1 MFAIDLITVY
11 GLEFE
16 KKLDY
21 NTTSYENFERTL
33 TKLSYD
39 VVFKNNFT
47 PQMMIFDFN
56 KNSKIRDWRIV
67 DDVVMGGVSKS
78 NITINKDGNGVFSGH
93 VSLDNNGG
101 FSSVRH
107 QFSTLN
113 VSDYNKFVI
122 RIKGDGK
129 NYQFRVKSKLN
140 EYHSYKHEFST
151 NKSWQIIEIPFDE
164 LKATFRGRLLD
175 MDSFSNTI
183 LEEIG
188 FLISNKK
195 EEYFQLEIDFIKLD

>member
-1 MFAIDLITVY
+1 
-11 GLEFE
+11 
-16 KKLDY
+16 
-21 NTTSYENFERTL
+21 
-33 TKLSYD
+33 
-39 VVFKNNFT
+39 
-47 PQMMIFDFN
+47 MMIFNFD
-56 KNSKIRDWRIV
+56 KNSEIKNWRVV

-93 VSLDNNGG
+93 VSLDNYGG

-107 QFSTLN
+107 QFSSLN
-113 VSDYNKFVI
+113 VSDYNKFII

-129 NYQFRVKSKLN
+129 NYQFRVKSKLG

-151 NKSWQIIEIPFDE
+151 NKTWQIIEIPFEE

-188 FLISNKK
+188 FLIANKK
-195 EEYFQLEIDFIKLD
+195 EEYFQLKIDFIKLD

>member
-1 MFAIDLITVY
+1 MFAVALSNVY
-11 GLEFE
+11 GSRFE
-16 KKLDY
+16 K
-21 NTTSYENFERTL
+21 TL
-33 TKLSYD
+33 TKLNYD
-39 VVFKNNFT
+39 VVFENNFM
-47 PQMMIFDFN
+47 PQMMIFDFD

-78 NITINKDGNGVFSGH
+78 NITINKGGHGVFSGH

-107 QFSTLN
+107 QFSGLN
-113 VSDYNKFVI
+113 VSGYNKFII

-151 NKSWQIIEIPFDE
+151 NKTWQIIEIPFDE

-175 MDSFSNTI
+175 MDSFSNNI

-188 FLISNKK
+188 FLI
-195 EEYFQLEIDFIKLD
+195 

>member
-1 MFAIDLITVY
+1 MFAIDLITIY

-21 NTTSYENFERTL
+21 NSTSYENFERTL

-56 KNSKIRDWRIV
+56 KNSKVREWRNI

-151 NKSWQIIEIPFDE
+151 NNSWQIIEIPFDE

>member
-1 MFAIDLITVY
+1 MKILVVIVFAVALSNVY
-11 GLEFE
+11 G
-16 KKLDY
+16 
-21 NTTSYENFERTL
+21 SRFERTL
-33 TKLSYD
+33 TKLNYD
-39 VVFKNNFT
+39 VVFENNFM
-47 PQMMIFDFN
+47 PQMMIFDFD

-78 NITINKDGNGVFSGH
+78 NITINKGSHGVFSGH

-107 QFSTLN
+107 QFSSLN
-113 VSDYNKFVI
+113 VSSYNKFII

-140 EYHSYKHEFST
+140 EYHSYKYEFST
-151 NKSWQIIEIPFDE
+151 NKTWQIIEIPFDE

-175 MDSFSNTI
+175 MDSFSNNI

-195 EEYFQLEIDFIKLD
+195 EEYFKLEIDFIKLD

>member
-56 KNSKIRDWRIV
+56 KNSKVREWRNI

>member
-1 MFAIDLITVY
+1 MFAVALSNVY
-11 GLEFE
+11 G
-16 KKLDY
+16 
-21 NTTSYENFERTL
+21 SRFERTL
-33 TKLSYD
+33 TKLNYD
-39 VVFKNNFT
+39 VVFENNFM
-47 PQMMIFDFN
+47 PQMMIFDFD

-78 NITINKDGNGVFSGH
+78 NITINKGGNGVFSGH

-107 QFSTLN
+107 QFNSLN
-113 VSDYNKFVI
+113 VSSYNKFII

-140 EYHSYKHEFST
+140 EYHSYKYEFST
-151 NKSWQIIEIPFDE
+151 NKTWQIIEIPFDE

-175 MDSFSNTI
+175 MDSFSNII

>member
-1 MFAIDLITVY
+1 MFAVALSNVY
-11 GLEFE
+11 G
-16 KKLDY
+16 
-21 NTTSYENFERTL
+21 SRFERTL

-39 VVFKNNFT
+39 VVFENNFM
-47 PQMMIFDFN
+47 PQMMIFDFD

-78 NITINKDGNGVFSGH
+78 NITINKGGNGVFSGH

-107 QFSTLN
+107 QFNSLN
-113 VSDYNKFVI
+113 VSSYNKFII

-140 EYHSYKHEFST
+140 EYHSYKYEFST
-151 NKSWQIIEIPFDE
+151 NKTWQIIEIPFDE

-175 MDSFSNTI
+175 MDSFSNII

>member
-1 MFAIDLITVY
+1 MKILVAIVFAVALSNVY
-11 GLEFE
+11 G
-16 KKLDY
+16 
-21 NTTSYENFERTL
+21 SRFERTL

-39 VVFKNNFT
+39 VVFENNFM
-47 PQMMIFDFN
+47 PQMMIFDFD

-78 NITINKDGNGVFSGH
+78 NITINKGGNGVFSGH

-107 QFSTLN
+107 QFSSLN
-113 VSDYNKFVI
+113 VSSYNKFII

-151 NKSWQIIEIPFDE
+151 NKTWQTIEIPFDE

-175 MDSFSNTI
+175 MDSFNNTI

>member
-1 MFAIDLITVY
+1 M
-11 GLEFE
+11 
-16 KKLDY
+16 
-21 NTTSYENFERTL
+21 
-33 TKLSYD
+33 
-39 VVFKNNFT
+39 
-47 PQMMIFDFN
+47 N
-56 KNSKIRDWRIV
+56 KHSR
-67 DDVVMGGVSKS
+67 G
-78 NITINKDGNGVFSGH
+78 GNGVFSGH

-195 EEYFQLEIDFIKLD
+195 EVCPGCGCLCPCDCTDCEECSTCKDH

>member
-1 MFAIDLITVY
+1 MKILVVIVFAVALSNVY
-11 GLEFE
+11 
-16 KKLDY
+16 
-21 NTTSYENFERTL
+21 SSRFERTL

-39 VVFKNNFT
+39 VVFENNFM
-47 PQMMIFDFN
+47 PQMMIFDFD

-78 NITINKDGNGVFSGH
+78 NITINKGGHGVFSGH

-107 QFSTLN
+107 QFSSLN
-113 VSDYNKFVI
+113 VSSYNKFII

-151 NKSWQIIEIPFDE
+151 NKTWQIIEIPFDE

-195 EEYFQLEIDFIKLD
+195 EEDFQLEIDFIKLD

>member
-1 MFAIDLITVY
+1 MKILVVIVFAVALSNVY
-11 GLEFE
+11 G
-16 KKLDY
+16 
-21 NTTSYENFERTL
+21 SSFERTL

-39 VVFKNNFT
+39 VVFENNFM
-47 PQMMIFDFN
+47 PQMMIFDFD

-78 NITINKDGNGVFSGH
+78 NITINKGGNGVFSGH

-107 QFSTLN
+107 QFSSLN
-113 VSDYNKFVI
+113 VSGYNKFII

-151 NKSWQIIEIPFDE
+151 NKTTRLTRQIIW
-164 LKATFRGRLLD
+164 
-175 MDSFSNTI
+175 SNRHG
-183 LEEIG
+183 L
-188 FLISNKK
+188 
-195 EEYFQLEIDFIKLD
+195 Y

>member
-1 MFAIDLITVY
+1 MMKILVVIVFAVALSNVY
-11 GLEFE
+11 G
-16 KKLDY
+16 
-21 NTTSYENFERTL
+21 SRFERTL
-33 TKLSYD
+33 TKLNYD
-39 VVFKNNFT
+39 VVFETNFM
-47 PQMMIFDFN
+47 PQMMIFDFD

-78 NITINKDGNGVFSGH
+78 NITINKGGHGVFSGH

-107 QFSTLN
+107 QFSGLN
-113 VSDYNKFVI
+113 VSGYNKFIV

-151 NKSWQIIEIPFDE
+151 NKTWQIIEIPFDK

-175 MDSFSNTI
+175 MDSFSNNI

-195 EEYFQLEIDFIKLD
+195 EEYFKLEIDFIKLD

>member
-1 MFAIDLITVY
+1 
-11 GLEFE
+11 
-16 KKLDY
+16 
-21 NTTSYENFERTL
+21 
-33 TKLSYD
+33 
-39 VVFKNNFT
+39 
-47 PQMMIFDFN
+47 MMIFDFN
-56 KNSKIRDWRIV
+56 KNSKVREWRNI

>member
-1 MFAIDLITVY
+1 MLAINLITVC

-21 NTTSYENFERTL
+21 NSTSYENFERTL

-39 VVFKNNFT
+39 VVFENNFT

-56 KNSKIRDWRIV
+56 KNSKVREWRNI

>member
-1 MFAIDLITVY
+1 MP
-11 GLEFE
+11 
-16 KKLDY
+16 K
-21 NTTSYENFERTL
+21 
-33 TKLSYD
+33 
-39 VVFKNNFT
+39 
-47 PQMMIFDFN
+47 MMIFDFD

-78 NITINKDGNGVFSGH
+78 NITINKGGNGVFSGH

-107 QFSTLN
+107 QFNSLN
-113 VSDYNKFVI
+113 VSGYNKFII

-151 NKSWQIIEIPFDE
+151 NKTWQIIEIPFDE

-175 MDSFSNTI
+175 MDSFNNTI